1 MATIPFDKDVVA
13 TMNVGANVGVNV
25 VLDKIEKLILEKILK
40 FTILNAV
47 KLSFLIDKS
56 KRTAE
61 RYLKSL
67 KERGY
72 IIREGSDKKGVW
84 RVLK

>member
-40 FTILNAV
+40 YPILNAV

>member
-40 FTILNAV
+40 YPILNAV

-72 IIREGSDKKGVW
+72 IIRDGSDKKGVW